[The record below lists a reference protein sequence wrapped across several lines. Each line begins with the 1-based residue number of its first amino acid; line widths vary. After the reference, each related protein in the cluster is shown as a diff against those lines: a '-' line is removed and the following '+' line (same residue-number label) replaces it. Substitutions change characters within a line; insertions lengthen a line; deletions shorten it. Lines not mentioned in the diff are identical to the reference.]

1 VDLLVGEEATESA
14 FRRQAPT
21 HRWLHVATHGF
32 YDPPELHGPAA
43 PAKSLK
49 PKDGAQ
55 LDDDDTPSEFEHGGL
70 AAYHPG
76 LRSGIALAGANCK
89 TVKPGQDD
97 GILTALEVSALDLEE
112 VELAVLSACE
122 TGLGATAGK
131 AIGGEGLLG
140 LQRAFQVAGAKTVL
154 AGLWSVPDR
163 ETMLLMQRFYQNMWN
178 KKLPKGHALREA
190 QIWMLKEAKP
200 RGLDV
205 EEPDGKKPASNRLPP
220 KYWAGF
226 VLSGDWR

>member
-1 VDLLVGEEATESA
+1 M
-14 FRRQAPT
+14 
-21 HRWLHVATHGF
+21 
-32 YDPPELHGPAA
+32 
-43 PAKSLK
+43 
-49 PKDGAQ
+49 
-55 LDDDDTPSEFEHGGL
+55 
-70 AAYHPG
+70 
-76 LRSGIALAGANCK
+76 
-89 TVKPGQDD
+89 
-97 GILTALEVSALDLEE
+97 
-112 VELAVLSACE
+112 
-122 TGLGATAGK
+122 
-131 AIGGEGLLG
+131 
-140 LQRAFQVAGAKTVL
+140 FQVAGAKTVL